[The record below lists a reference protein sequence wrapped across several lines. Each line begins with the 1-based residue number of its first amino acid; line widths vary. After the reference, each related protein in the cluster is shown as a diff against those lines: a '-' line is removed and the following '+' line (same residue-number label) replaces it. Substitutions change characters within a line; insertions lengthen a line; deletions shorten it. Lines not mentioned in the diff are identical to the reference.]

1 MTEDAFPPPAT
12 PAVEGVVWGEMVEGP
27 AHGKPGTGPSLRGP
41 DRFPQALVRW
51 GFLFLVGGLALSAVW
66 LAVGV
71 VEALQAENEWRLVS
85 VRVTR
90 VVAPAAAVLVFAAA
104 LAMRAHRGE
113 TRRLWHLSY
122 AMAAIFV
129 AGIATI
135 WITLVREPYRPDPK
149 DVVILTPEQREAFLR
164 SRLASGPGA
173 APAAVIPT
181 GVFLRTTEFERTENV
196 RKSGY
201 IWQKYADSLPGG
213 LSREFVLPEA
223 VETHVQEAYRRRV
236 GDVETIGWYFEV
248 ETREIF
254 NYTHFPF
261 DIKDPWVRIT
271 PRDFDAGVLLVP
283 DLESYASTD
292 PRTLPGLERG
302 FALPGWKVEQTFFSY
317 KLRHYNT
324 SFGVQAPI
332 ESDVPELYFTMAA
345 RRQFLSVFFL
355 LVFPVLVMLVLIFM
369 IVYNMPPRHL
379 GGEGLYNIVRICG
392 TYLFILILNHVN
404 LRTYVSGG
412 IVYLEYFYVLLYAGV
427 LWVLL
432 NAGLYL
438 KGLNPPGLCWREN
451 LIARLVFLPLLSGIM
466 MVVTVAT
473 FGR

>member
-1 MTEDAFPPPAT
+1 MTEDPFPSAAAPA
-12 PAVEGVVWGEMVEGP
+12 AEGVVWGEMVEGP
-27 AHGKPGTGPSLRGP
+27 AHGKRGTGPSGPGP
-41 DRFPQALVRW
+41 DRFPQAIVRW
-51 GFLFLVGGLALSAVW
+51 GFLFLVGGLVLCAAW

-71 VEALQAENEWRLVS
+71 VEALQAEKEWRLVS

-104 LAMRAHRGE
+104 LATRAYRGE

-135 WITLVREPYRPDPK
+135 WIVLVREPYRPYAEDI
-149 DVVILTPEQREAFLR
+149 VILTPGQRAAFLR
-164 SRLASGPGA
+164 SQLAARPGA
-173 APAAVIPT
+173 PPPAVVPT
-181 GVFLRTTEFERTENV
+181 GVYLRTAEFESTENV
-196 RKSGY
+196 LKSGY
-201 IWQKYADSLPGG
+201 IWQKYADGLPEG
-213 LSREFVLPEA
+213 LPRGFVLPEA
-223 VETHVQEAYRRRV
+223 VEQRIQEAYRRRV

-248 ETREIF
+248 ETRATF
-254 NYTHFPF
+254 NYTKFPF

-271 PRDFDAGVLLVP
+271 PKDFDADVLLVP
-283 DLESYASTD
+283 DLESYAYTD
-292 PRTLPGLERG
+292 PRTLPGIESG
-302 FALPGWKVEQTFFSY
+302 FALPGWKVEQSFFSY
-317 KLRHYNT
+317 KLRRYNT
-324 SFGVQAPI
+324 SFGVEAPI

-355 LVFPVLVMLVLIFM
+355 LVFPVLVMLVLIFV

-392 TYLFILILNHVN
+392 TYMFILILNHVN
-404 LRTYVSGG
+404 LRSYVSGG
-412 IVYLEYFYVLLYAGV
+412 IVYLEYLYVLLYAGV

-438 KGLNPPGLCWREN
+438 KGLNPPGIVWREN
-451 LIARLVFLPLLSGIM
+451 LIARLLFLPLLLGIM
-466 MVVTVAT
+466 LVVTVAT

>member
-1 MTEDAFPPPAT
+1 MTEDPFPPAAAPAGQ
-12 PAVEGVVWGEMVEGP
+12 GVVWGEMVEGP
-27 AHGKPGTGPSLRGP
+27 AHEKRGTGPSVHGP
-41 DRFPQALVRW
+41 DRFPQGMVRW
-51 GFLFLVGGLALSAVW
+51 GFLFLVGGLVLSAAW

-104 LAMRAHRGE
+104 LATRAYRGE

-129 AGIATI
+129 SGIAII
-135 WITLVREPYRPDPK
+135 WITLVREPYRPDAE
-149 DVVILTPEQREAFLR
+149 DVVILTAQQREAFLE
-164 SRLASGPGA
+164 SRLASWRGA
-173 APAAVIPT
+173 TPAAVIPT
-181 GVFLRTTEFERTENV
+181 GVFIRTTEFERTENV

-201 IWQKYADSLPGG
+201 IWQKYADGLPEG
-213 LSREFVLPEA
+213 LSRGIVLPDA
-223 VETHVQEAYRRRV
+223 VETRIQEAYRRRV
-236 GDVETIGWYFEV
+236 ADVETIGWYYEV

-254 NYTHFPF
+254 DYTKFPF

-271 PRDFDAGVLLVP
+271 PKDFDANVLLVP

-292 PRTLPGLERG
+292 PHTLPGIERG
-302 FALPGWKVEQTFFSY
+302 FALPGWKVEQSFFSY
-317 KLRHYNT
+317 KLRRYNT
-324 SFGVQAPI
+324 SFGVEAPM

-355 LVFPVLVMLVLIFM
+355 LVFPVLVMLVLIFV
-369 IVYNMPPRHL
+369 IVYNMPPRRL

-438 KGLNPPGLCWREN
+438 TGLNPPGICWREN
-451 LIARLVFLPLLSGIM
+451 LIARLLFLPLLSGIM
-466 MVVTVAT
+466 LVVTVAT